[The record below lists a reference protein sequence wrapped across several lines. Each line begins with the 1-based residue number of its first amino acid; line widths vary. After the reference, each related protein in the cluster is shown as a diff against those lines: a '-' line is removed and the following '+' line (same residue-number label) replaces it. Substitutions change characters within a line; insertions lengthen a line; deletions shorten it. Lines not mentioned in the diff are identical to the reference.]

1 MTTDQVVPLFQ
12 SSVSRVPDL
21 QPKELDGKQII
32 LNSDRI
38 VFNSKGTD
46 TFVYSNR
53 DINLVSNNRIVLE
66 GHKNVYLGTA
76 PKQGETTGW
85 VSDNSNIQPVLRGDQ
100 TMNLIDSLL
109 DALIEFANGIAPS
122 MGSVIDFKIPIDNI
136 IGPSMGL
143 VGALQ
148 ELKTRLDE
156 PKSDIVKTN

>member
-53 DINLVSNNRIVLE
+53 DLNLVSNNRIVLE

-100 TMNLIDSLL
+100 TMNLVDSLL
-109 DALIEFANGIAPS
+109 DALIDFAKTIGGAK
-122 MGSVIDFKIPIDNI
+122 GTVVDFIVPISDI
-136 IGPSMGL
+136 IEGASGL
-143 VGALQ
+143 KGALT